1 MGPRVGR
8 RATTLPVLVA
18 FLALAVTSA
27 GSAWADGRPLDGER
41 HGAIDPAPVRLRGT
55 LEARDEPPLPP
66 EGTKYV
72 VLTSESNLGDPD
84 ALLPLVLSFRKHH
97 DDATGKVV
105 LLSTASRAK
114 DRTKWTQWAD
124 THGVIVGFVK
134 PPHKQIVIGRFF
146 AYHAYVKRLSTQRL
160 EVTAVAMMD
169 ATDVLFQSELM
180 SRVPS
185 DEVAYVLEPRHTTIG
200 QCPVHRRWIEGCA
213 KYGRKVWRRVSP
225 KPRVCAG
232 TVLGGV
238 ASVEKFLA
246 AFTAEMTRT
255 DFCNDQG
262 VLNVM
267 VHTGALG
274 ESPTL
279 WSHEDGPVLSLNT
292 AKEKDDATRAPT
304 APVLHFGHSSAWASR
319 YLGRAG
325 GELASE
331 WRREREHAKV
341 GEDVVVVETMPAPVS
356 ATSDREEGTGS
367 ATSDGGEGAGKI
379 INLSVAFYV
388 EAVPGDP
395 RVAVDALKSIRRH
408 HPTAP
413 VLLLGPPGDDYTVLC
428 RYYVC
433 VAEVWERGKE
443 RERGADALGRG
454 ARKPTVGG
462 GGGSSELPA
471 GSLGGSPP
479 RGAGTA
485 VKGATSS
492 ISGDGGE
499 WGEERRAAGAASTG
513 GGPPEICG
521 FGRASEFVK
530 TVRSIARWAEGE
542 GAEWLVMIDPATRID
557 AAVTRAPLSDANGAE
572 DKHWTKPLDS
582 KLLAKAKEVTGI
594 DPAYRHSGLCGG
606 SALRVKALTRG
617 RLPKLP
623 MLKGLDDR
631 VDWWHDVAL
640 ATYFFMNGY
649 AISPWGDLRENG
661 HPGPAHG
668 PTAFERVANGD
679 GLAPGA
685 LPLEGA
691 DRFLFRRV
699 EPHVHAGHVPAG
711 NDVFDPSAAER
722 VTESD
727 ALAGLDPAL
736 ASAAGTSSLFQDLAA
751 IDLFAEALPWDSG
764 DDESAGDGSAG
775 GGVAA
780 ELGLE
785 PFKVRLADVD
795 ENGRSA
801 APAVAAELHPPAAA
815 DPNGAN
821 GGYFLVA
828 LGPEYVEEAAR
839 LVKTLRKAGRD
850 ARPAAVL
857 VRQTDAAYATSTG
870 VFHRVVTYDPTRF
883 EDDGLDAL
891 AGTSHERGNIL
902 PRLRAIDLSP
912 YDEFAFVDTDVLCSA
927 PVDAAWA
934 ALRAANQPIA
944 APGLVRDC
952 NWHFGRVCEI
962 SEALGLKPQLPHVH
976 AGVFYV
982 NRLKDPA
989 ALRRFVGSAVEA
1001 FERYDELGFA
1011 RLFREGSRVLEI
1023 CLSYAHHKLGYQ
1035 PVDFY
1040 RSPVINFNV
1049 PREEK
1054 LPTSWQRLGDGYKDR
1069 RSTGGEP
1076 YPLTHYFVKAGH
1088 KDDYDAQYK
1097 ALTADRL
1104 D

>member
-27 GSAWADGRPLDGER
+27 GSAWADGWPLDGER

-55 LEARDEPPLPP
+55 LEAQDEPPLPP
-66 EGTKYV
+66 EGTKYI

-146 AYHAYVKRLSTQRL
+146 AYHAYVKRLSTQRP

-185 DEVAYVLEPRHTTIG
+185 DYVAYVLEPSHTAIG
-200 QCPVHRRWIEGCA
+200 QCPVHKRWIEGCP
-213 KYGRKVWRRVSP
+213 KYGRKVWHRVSQ

-232 TVLGGV
+232 TVLGGT
-238 ASVEKFLA
+238 APVEKFLEK
-246 AFTAEMTRT
+246 FTAEMTRT

-292 AKEKDDATRAPT
+292 AKEKDDAHRART

-325 GELASE
+325 DTLASE
-331 WRREREHAKV
+331 WRREREQKREV
-341 GEDVVVVETMPAPVS
+341 GDDDVVVVETTPA
-356 ATSDREEGTGS
+356 ANDGDANNREGV
-367 ATSDGGEGAGKI
+367 GKI

-388 EAVPGDP
+388 EAKPNDP

-408 HPTAP
+408 HPHSP
-413 VLLLGPPGDDYTVLC
+413 VLLVGPPGDDYTVLC

-433 VAEVWERGKE
+433 YAEVWERGKE
-443 RERGADALGRG
+443 RERGAGALGRG
-454 ARKPTVGG
+454 GRLGG
-462 GGGSSELPA
+462 GGVGELELPA
-471 GSLGGSPP
+471 GSLGGSGSPP

-499 WGEERRAAGAASTG
+499 WGEERQGSGFTDG

-521 FGRASEFVK
+521 SGRASEFVG
-530 TVRSIARWAEGE
+530 TIRSIARWAEGK

-557 AAVTRAPLSDANGAE
+557 AAVTRPPISDANGAE
-572 DKHWTKPLDS
+572 DEHWTKPLAS
-582 KLLAKAKEVTGI
+582 KLLAKAKEITGI

-617 RLPKLP
+617 RLPKLSS
-623 MLKGLDDR
+623 LKGLDDR

-649 AISPWGDLRENG
+649 AIAPWGDLRENG

-679 GLAPGA
+679 GGTAGLV
-685 LPLEGA
+685 PLEGA

-699 EPHVHAGHVPAG
+699 EPRVHAGHVPAG
-711 NDVFDPSAAER
+711 SDVFDPSAASR
-722 VTESD
+722 VTEQD
-727 ALAGLDPAL
+727 ALAGLDPR
-736 ASAAGTSSLFQDLAA
+736 ASATGTSSLFQDLAA

-764 DDESAGDGSAG
+764 DDESAGDDGSASI

-785 PFKVRLADVD
+785 PFRVRLADVD
-795 ENGRSA
+795 ENGASTA
-801 APAVAAELHPPAAA
+801 PTVAPTELHLNPNPNPAPAT
-815 DPNGAN
+815 DPNGAD
-821 GGYFLVA
+821 GGYFFVA

-839 LVKTLRKAGRD
+839 LVKTLRTAGRD

-857 VRQTDAAYATSTG
+857 VRRTDESYATSTG
-870 VFHRVVTYDPTRF
+870 VFHRVVTYDPARF

-891 AGTSHERGNIL
+891 AGTNHERGNIL

-934 ALRAANQPIA
+934 ALRAANQAVA
-944 APGLVRDC
+944 APGLARDC

-989 ALRRFVGSAVEA
+989 ALRRFMGFAVEA

-1011 RLFREGSRVLEI
+1011 RLFREESRVLEI

-1069 RSTGGEP
+1069 RSKGGEP

>member
-1 MGPRVGR
+1 
-8 RATTLPVLVA
+8 
-18 FLALAVTSA
+18 
-27 GSAWADGRPLDGER
+27 
-41 HGAIDPAPVRLRGT
+41 VRLRGT
-55 LEARDEPPLPP
+55 LEARDEPPMPP
-66 EGTKYV
+66 EGTKYI

-146 AYHAYVKRLSTQRL
+146 AYHAYVKRLSTQRP

-180 SRVPS
+180 SRVPVGS
-185 DEVAYVLEPRHTTIG
+185 VAYVLEPRHTTIG
-200 QCPVHRRWIEGCA
+200 QCPVHKRWIEGCA
-213 KYGRKVWRRVSP
+213 KYGRKVWHRVSP

-238 ASVEKFLA
+238 APVEKFLA
-246 AFTAEMTRT
+246 SFTAEMTRT

-292 AKEKDDATRAPT
+292 AKEKDDATRART

-325 GELASE
+325 GELKAA
-331 WRREREHAKV
+331 WRREKA
-341 GEDVVVVETMPAPVS
+341 GEDVVVVETTPAPVS
-356 ATSDREEGTGS
+356 ATSDPVAGGS
-367 ATSDGGEGAGKI
+367 ATSDGVAGGNI
-379 INLSVAFYV
+379 VNLSVAFYV
-388 EAVPGDP
+388 EAKLGDP

-413 VLLLGPPGDDYTVLC
+413 VMLIGPPGDDYTVLC

-443 RERGADALGRG
+443 RERGALGRG
-454 ARKPTVGG
+454 ARKGSSES
-462 GGGSSELPA
+462 GGSSESPA
-471 GSLGGSPP
+471 GSPGGSPP

-499 WGEERRAAGAASTG
+499 WGEERRATSGYSTVSGSAAD
-513 GGPPEICG
+513 GPPEICG
-521 FGRASEFVK
+521 SGRASEFVA
-530 TVRSIARWAEGE
+530 TVRSIARWAEGK

-557 AAVTRAPLSDANGAE
+557 AAVTREPLSDANGAE
-572 DKHWTKPLDS
+572 DKHWTKPLDA
-582 KLLAKAKEVTGI
+582 KLLAKAKEITGI

-623 MLKGLDDR
+623 SLKGLDDR

-649 AISPWGDLRENG
+649 AIAPWGDLRENG

-668 PTAFERVANGD
+668 PTAFERVANGG
-679 GLAPGA
+679 GLAG
-685 LPLEGA
+685 LVPLEGA

-699 EPHVHAGHVPAG
+699 EPGVHAGHVPAG
-711 NDVFDPSAAER
+711 DDVFDPSAAAG

-727 ALAGLDPAL
+727 ALAGLDPR
-736 ASAAGTSSLFQDLAA
+736 GFTSSLFQDLAA

-764 DDESAGDGSAG
+764 DDESAGGRSA

-795 ENGRSA
+795 ENGRST
-801 APAVAAELHPPAAA
+801 APAVAAELHPSKTA
-815 DPNGAN
+815 DPNGAD

-857 VRQTDAAYATSTG
+857 VRRTDAAYATSTG

-891 AGTSHERGNIL
+891 AGTNHERGNIL

-934 ALRAANQPIA
+934 ALRAANQAVA

-962 SEALGLKPQLPHVH
+962 SEALGLTPQLPHVH

-989 ALRRFVGSAVEA
+989 ALRRFMDSAVEA

-1011 RLFREGSRVLEI
+1011 RLFREESRVLEI

-1069 RSTGGEP
+1069 RSKGGEP